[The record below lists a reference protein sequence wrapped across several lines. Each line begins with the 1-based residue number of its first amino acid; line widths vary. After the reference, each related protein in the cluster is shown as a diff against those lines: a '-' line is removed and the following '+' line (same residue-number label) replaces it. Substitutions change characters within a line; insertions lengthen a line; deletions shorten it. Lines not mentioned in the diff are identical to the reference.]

1 MPIIHT
7 NEFWNYIVDEQ
18 PATLYQIKDILTFKE
33 FNFDT
38 RSYNLH
44 KFYQTIGK
52 YLDDEILR
60 FPAGLTK
67 YLQEKIGLGI
77 EYKEK
82 SFKEYTEKE
91 VRDIVSKIPE
101 INPKFEIRDYQIDAV
116 LASLN
121 NFSSLISATVGS
133 GKEQPLDIIIPT
145 PNGFKQFGSLKLGDK
160 VFGKDGKPQKVIGI
174 FPQGSKDIYEVS
186 FQNGARVEC
195 GLEHLWT
202 VCKNRGGI
210 HTITLAEIMKKY
222 YKIDKRGFK
231 TYLYSVDYC
240 NPVQYPE
247 KEYFIS
253 PYLLGILIGDGT
265 LTTNNIGFSCPDKEK
280 EIIGYISPLLDPNY
294 HLQCDFK
301 ATYKYA
307 KNKCSQYYIRL
318 NNKHSKN
325 KYKQE
330 IIRLALNVK
339 SHLKKIPEEYL
350 LGSINQRKELLA
362 GLLDSDDCC
371 RKRSKTC
378 SITYGTTSKILAK
391 NVQQLVFSLGGAA
404 TVREYT
410 RNDRHTEY
418 EVSIEVIFN
427 PFKLK
432 NKANNFSPYRVC
444 NTITN
449 IKWIRKA
456 EAQCIKV
463 SNSDELYL
471 TQNYIPTHNTSI
483 MSMVCKILSDDFIL
497 IMNGNNFILQQIYD
511 RLTSIGVTDISWNPS
526 KDPDYSKQIVLI
538 NTKLSDS
545 KLNNQDQDY
554 IRFLNKINT
563 LIWDEAHHVQALTS
577 FEPLFY
583 TNPDNLHHII
593 GYSGSPFRNPDRVY
607 KNLEDFITVAIL
619 GEPAFT
625 YNMADTIADG
635 NIAQPYSYFI
645 NFANRPGW
653 VPVGME
659 DNYFMQYRSNIVY
672 NKARNK
678 AGMAMLRFL
687 NQNNI
692 KTLASFNNIKPGQNM
707 LKELKENG
715 VDGLFICGDNTIY
728 EWKQTK
734 RGKLKLETRSGTTE
748 DVREALHSGYNII
761 VGSSV
766 LDEGVDLSEFQAVVL
781 FSAGKTC
788 ISNIQRIGRASRK
801 RIKGQNVSLVI
812 DFKDINGYYI
822 FQNHYEQRKAMMKK
836 CGVKNIEDVQEFM
849 KLVEELGKDNAKS

>member
-44 KFYQTIGK
+44 KFYQITGK

-67 YLQEKIGLGI
+67 YLQEKIGLHI
-77 EYKEK
+77 EFKEK
-82 SFKEYTEKE
+82 SFREYTEKE

-121 NFSSLISATVGS
+121 NFSSLIHSGVGT
-133 GKEQPLDIIIPT
+133 GKTSCMSI
-145 PNGFKQFGSLKLGDK
+145 
-160 VFGKDGKPQKVIGI
+160 
-174 FPQGSKDIYEVS
+174 
-186 FQNGARVEC
+186 
-195 GLEHLWT
+195 
-202 VCKNRGGI
+202 VCK
-210 HTITLAEIMKKY
+210 
-222 YKIDKRGFK
+222 
-231 TYLYSVDYC
+231 V
-240 NPVQYPE
+240 
-247 KEYFIS
+247 
-253 PYLLGILIGDGT
+253 
-265 LTTNNIGFSCPDKEK
+265 
-280 EIIGYISPLLDPNY
+280 
-294 HLQCDFK
+294 
-301 ATYKYA
+301 
-307 KNKCSQYYIRL
+307 
-318 NNKHSKN
+318 
-325 KYKQE
+325 
-330 IIRLALNVK
+330 
-339 SHLKKIPEEYL
+339 
-350 LGSINQRKELLA
+350 
-362 GLLDSDDCC
+362 
-371 RKRSKTC
+371 
-378 SITYGTTSKILAK
+378 
-391 NVQQLVFSLGGAA
+391 
-404 TVREYT
+404 
-410 RNDRHTEY
+410 
-418 EVSIEVIFN
+418 
-427 PFKLK
+427 
-432 NKANNFSPYRVC
+432 
-444 NTITN
+444 
-449 IKWIRKA
+449 
-456 EAQCIKV
+456 
-463 SNSDELYL
+463 
-471 TQNYIPTHNTSI
+471 
-483 MSMVCKILSDDFIL
+483 LSDDFIL

-511 RLTSIGVTDISWNPS
+511 RLTSIGVTDIGWNPS

-554 IRFLNKINT
+554 IGFLNKINT

-593 GYSGSPFRNPDRVY
+593 GYSGSPFRNPDRIY
-607 KNLEDFITVAIL
+607 KNLDDFITVAIL

-728 EWKQTK
+728 EWKLTK

-748 DVREALHSGYNII
+748 DVREALHNGYNII

-801 RIKGQNVSLVI
+801 RIKGQNISLVI

-849 KLVEELGKDNAKS
+849 KLVEELGKDNAKN